1 MHYATKSTNS
11 VLISVST
18 QFITLPKVLIGVMHC
33 VITLINT
40 TISTFGSV
48 MHCVLTLIN
57 TLLVLLVA

>member
-18 QFITLPKVLIGVMHC
+18 QCITLPKVLIVVLIS
-33 VITLINT
+33 VITQCIT
-40 TISTFGSV
+40 PISTFGSV

-57 TLLVLLVA
+57 TYQKY